1 MRATITTLILA
12 LATVIAP
19 LAAEAQQRSGAKPTG
34 KSVRVGFLASGP
46 APGVPSLN
54 EAFREGL
61 RELGYVEGQ
70 NLTIEWR
77 WAEHRYER
85 LPELAADLV
94 RLGVDAI
101 FTPSDQAAVA
111 AKQAT
116 RTIAIVF
123 SGSADP
129 VASQFVVSLSRPGG
143 NMTGLTHTGT
153 QLTGKRLSFLM
164 EAVPKLSRI
173 AILSNPLPFAHHLRV
188 SLDSARAL
196 GLQSQVF
203 EARRP
208 QDFAGVFLEMVRNR
222 AQGVLLLPDSTFF
235 LAHVQLG
242 ELALQHRLPMIGWR
256 PDFALAGSLM
266 AYGAS
271 ATADFRRAGALVGKI
286 LNGAKPSDLPV
297 EEPEKVELVINLKTA
312 KALGLTIP
320 QSLLGRADQVIE

>member
-1 MRATITTLILA
+1 
-12 LATVIAP
+12 
-19 LAAEAQQRSGAKPTG
+19 
-34 KSVRVGFLASGP
+34 VRVGLLASGP

-116 RTIAIVF
+116 RAIPIVF

-153 QLTGKRLSFLM
+153 QLTG
-164 EAVPKLSRI
+164 
-173 AILSNPLPFAHHLRV
+173 N
-188 SLDSARAL
+188 D
-196 GLQSQVF
+196 
-203 EARRP
+203 
-208 QDFAGVFLEMVRNR
+208 
-222 AQGVLLLPDSTFF
+222 
-235 LAHVQLG
+235 
-242 ELALQHRLPMIGWR
+242 
-256 PDFALAGSLM
+256 
-266 AYGAS
+266 
-271 ATADFRRAGALVGKI
+271 
-286 LNGAKPSDLPV
+286 
-297 EEPEKVELVINLKTA
+297 
-312 KALGLTIP
+312 
-320 QSLLGRADQVIE
+320 